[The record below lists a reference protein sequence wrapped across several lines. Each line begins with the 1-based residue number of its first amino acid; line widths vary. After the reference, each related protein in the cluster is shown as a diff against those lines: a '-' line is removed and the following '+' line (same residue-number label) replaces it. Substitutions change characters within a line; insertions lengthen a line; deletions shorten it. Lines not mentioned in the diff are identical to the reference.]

1 MPGLIS
7 LLLLVLAC
15 IDGALITYLFSKHIT
30 LKARLSSGAVVGTIL
45 IVWPSFILALLIGL
59 NKINVS
65 IVALIL
71 IGICIASYKYARH
84 LLDDLRA
91 TKFSATDLTI
101 FSLWSA
107 FFIWLFSRAVVI
119 EPDGLHTAPAN
130 NYGDL
135 AFHFSVI
142 TSFSDGA
149 NFPPQSPI
157 YAGLRFT
164 YPFLIDF
171 LTAFFHVAGSGWPTA
186 FFLTNIVLAL
196 ALIALI
202 EAMTLELTGNKI
214 AARLAPLLFIF
225 NGGFGFVY
233 AIRDYLNSNASLWE
247 FLTHL
252 PRTYTMSDEL
262 HLRWG
267 SVITTLLVP
276 QRSLLF
282 GLPIVAMVVTLWH
295 RGVSGGWGLG
305 DRDWKEEVKSTENL
319 NSPTPIPQPPS
330 PNSYLPS
337 SFLAAGLLTGL
348 LPLMHA
354 HGFLALM
361 MASVGLALIFW
372 SWDWLWFFVP
382 AGALAAPQALWLSGT
397 GVKNSLFK
405 LHLGWEANDL
415 SAIYFWALNAG
426 AFIAL
431 LIIALLIK
439 KLAPNRL
446 RLFYAPFVLW
456 FIVPNVVLL
465 APWAWDNIKM
475 LIYWYL
481 ISCALVALLLAKLF
495 TNRMIVLR
503 TAGAAL
509 LIVVIFS
516 GTLDVARG
524 LSSVEYTLLFGRP
537 ELEVAELIKQRTP
550 PRAVI
555 LHAPIH
561 NSVITLTGRQSFMGY
576 PGHLWT
582 HGIDYKEREE
592 QVEKIYRSPQESERL
607 LKQNQIDYV
616 VVGPAE
622 REKYF
627 PGNEEQWIFA
637 SYPVVIDHEGYRVY
651 QVRPL

>member
-1 MPGLIS
+1 M
-7 LLLLVLAC
+7 LLVLAC
-15 IDGALITYLFSKHIT
+15 LDGALITYLFSKEIS
-30 LKARLSSGAVVGTIL
+30 LKARLSSSAVIGTML
-45 IVWPSFILALLIGL
+45 IAWPGFILALLIGL
-59 NKINVS
+59 SRINVG
-65 IVALIL
+65 IVAIIL
-71 IGICIASYKYARH
+71 IGLFIANYKYAKNLIADLRTIKFN
-84 LLDDLRA
+84 LLDL
-91 TKFSATDLTI
+91 SI
-101 FSLWSA
+101 FGLWAA
-107 FFIWLFSRAVVI
+107 FFMWLFSRVVVI

-135 AFHFSVI
+135 PFHFSVI

-171 LTAFFHVAGSGWPTA
+171 LTAFFHVAGAAWPMA
-186 FFLTNIVLAL
+186 FFMTNIVLAL
-196 ALIALI
+196 ALVALI
-202 EAMTLELTGNKI
+202 EIMTFELTGNQL

-233 AIRDYLNSNASLWE
+233 AIRDYLNSNVGLLE
-247 FLTHL
+247 FLKHL
-252 PRTYTMSDEL
+252 PRTYTMSDDL

-267 SVITTLLVP
+267 NVVTTLLVP

-282 GLPIVAMVVTLWH
+282 GLPIVAMVITLWH
-295 RGVSGGWGLG
+295 RGVNGGWNEG
-305 DRDWKEEVKSTENL
+305 EVKSTENQ
-319 NSPTPIPQPPS
+319 NSPSPIPQSLS
-330 PNSYLPS
+330 P
-337 SFLAAGLLTGL
+337 FLAAGLLTGF

-361 MASVGLALIFW
+361 MASVVLALIFW
-372 SWDWLWFFVP
+372 SWNWLWFFVP
-382 AGALAAPQALWLSGT
+382 AGVLAAPQALWLSGT
-397 GVKNSLFK
+397 GVKSSLFK

-415 SAIYFWALNAG
+415 SPIYFWALNAG

-439 KLAPNRL
+439 KLLPNRS

-481 ISCALVALLLAKLF
+481 VSCAFVALLLAKLF
-495 TNRMIVLR
+495 ANRIIVLR
-503 TAGAAL
+503 AVGAVA

-516 GTLDVARG
+516 GALDVLRG

-550 PRAVI
+550 QRAVI

-592 QVEKIYRSPQESERL
+592 QVEMIYRSPQESDKL
-607 LKQNQIDYV
+607 LKQNQIDYI

-637 SYPVVIDHEGYRVY
+637 SYPVVIEHEGYRVY
-651 QVRPL
+651 QIRSSQ